1 MTTQPAQKITILVVD
16 DHLIV
21 REGLI
26 SVLKTFPEFE
36 IVGDA
41 SSGKLAIAL
50 CDKLRPHVVLMDLK
64 MPQMTGVEA
73 TQHIRQAHPDTQVLV
88 LTSFADDELVV
99 AALEAGALGYL
110 LKDASIHEI
119 AKAVRAVAN
128 HEKILAP
135 EVAQHLQQRTALD
148 KEAFALKS
156 RELEVLRLMVAGLT
170 NVEIAERIMLSK
182 ATVKYYI
189 SSIFEKLGVRT
200 RTEAVVLAM
209 QHHLVSADEVGMSR
223 DEE

>member
-1 MTTQPAQKITILVVD
+1 MSDNPIITILVVD
-16 DHLIV
+16 DHIIV

-41 SSGKLAIAL
+41 SSGKMAVAL
-50 CDKLRPHVVLMDLK
+50 CEKLRPDVVLMDLK
-64 MPQMTGVEA
+64 MPHMSGVEA
-73 TQHIRQAHPDTQVLV
+73 TRLIRASVPHTQVLV
-88 LTSFADDELVV
+88 LTSFIDDELVQ
-99 AALEAGALGYL
+99 AALEAGAIGYL

-119 AKAVRAVAN
+119 ANGVRSVAQ
-128 HEKILAP
+128 KQTVLAP
-135 EVAQHLQQRTALD
+135 EVMQSLIHTRTSDD
-148 KEAFALKS
+148 KATFDLKS
-156 RELEVLRLMVAGLT
+156 REIEVLQWMVSGLT

-189 SSIFEKLGVRT
+189 SSIFEKLGVNT

-209 QHHLVSADEVGMSR
+209 QHHLVQTE
-223 DEE
+223 

>member
-1 MTTQPAQKITILVVD
+1 MTTDTTITILVVD

-26 SVLKTFPEFE
+26 SVLRTFPEFK

-41 SSGKLAIAL
+41 SSGKMAIAL
-50 CDKLRPHVVLMDLK
+50 CEKLHPDVVLIDLK
-64 MPQMTGVEA
+64 MPQMSGVEA
-73 TQHIRQAHPDTQVLV
+73 TQIIRQRFSHTQVLV
-88 LTSFADDELVV
+88 LTSFIDDELIQ
-99 AALEAGALGYL
+99 AALEAGAIGYL

-119 AKAVRAVAN
+119 ANAVRSVAQ
-128 HEKILAP
+128 KQTVLAP
-135 EVAQHLQQRTALD
+135 EVMERLMHARTTVD
-148 KEAFALKS
+148 KEEAYRLKS
-156 RELEVLRLMVAGLT
+156 RELEILRLMVEGLT

-189 SSIFEKLGVRT
+189 SSIFEKLGVNT

-209 QHHLVSADEVGMSR
+209 QHHLVASDREVL
-223 DEE
+223 

>member
-1 MTTQPAQKITILVVD
+1 MLDEKITLLVVD
-16 DHLIV
+16 DHIIV

-26 SVLKTFPEFE
+26 SVLKTFSEFE

-41 SSGKLAIAL
+41 SSGKMAIAL

-64 MPQMTGVEA
+64 MPQMSGVEA
-73 TQHIRQAHPDTQVLV
+73 TRHIRQAHPDIQVLV
-88 LTSFADDELVV
+88 LTSFIDDELIQ
-99 AALEAGALGYL
+99 AALEAGAMGYL

-119 AKAVRAVAN
+119 ANAVRSVAQ
-128 HEKILAP
+128 KQTVLAP
-135 EVAQHLQQRTALD
+135 EVTQRLLHTRMSPD
-148 KEAFALKS
+148 EKETFILKS

-189 SSIFEKLGVRT
+189 SSIFEKLGVST

-209 QHHLVSADEVGMSR
+209 QHHLVQQEDVVALRHEL
-223 DEE
+223 

>member
-1 MTTQPAQKITILVVD
+1 MSAEKITLLVVD
-16 DHLIV
+16 DHIIV

-26 SVLKTFPEFE
+26 SVLKTFSEFE

-41 SSGKLAIAL
+41 SSGKMAIAL
-50 CDKLRPHVVLMDLK
+50 CDKLRPNVVLMDLK
-64 MPQMTGVEA
+64 MPQMSGVEA
-73 TQHIRQAHPDTQVLV
+73 TRHIRQAHPDIQILV
-88 LTSFADDELVV
+88 LTSFIDDELIQ
-99 AALEAGALGYL
+99 AALEAGAIGYL

-119 AKAVRAVAN
+119 ANALRSVAQ
-128 HEKILAP
+128 KQTVLAP
-135 EVAQHLQQRTALD
+135 EVTQRLLHTRISTD
-148 KEAFALKS
+148 EKESFILKS

-189 SSIFEKLGVRT
+189 SSIFEKLGVST

-209 QHHLVSADEVGMSR
+209 QHHLVQQEDVVALRHEA
-223 DEE
+223 

>member
-1 MTTQPAQKITILVVD
+1 MSIEDTIIRILVVD
-16 DHLIV
+16 DHIIV

-41 SSGKLAIAL
+41 SSGKMAISL
-50 CDKLRPHVVLMDLK
+50 CEKLRPDVVMMDLK
-64 MPQMTGVEA
+64 MPHMSGVEA
-73 TQHIRQAHPDTQVLV
+73 TRLIRDAMPDIQVLV
-88 LTSFADDELVV
+88 LTSFIDDELVQ
-99 AALEAGALGYL
+99 AALEAGAIGYL

-119 AKAVRAVAN
+119 ANAVRSVAQ
-128 HEKILAP
+128 KQTVLSP
-135 EVAQHLQQRTALD
+135 EVMQSLIHSRNGDD
-148 KEAFALKS
+148 KEDFNLKS
-156 RELEVLRLMVAGLT
+156 REVEVLRWMVSGLT

-189 SSIFEKLGVRT
+189 SSIFEKLGVST

-209 QHHLVSADEVGMSR
+209 QHHLVQNEQA
-223 DEE
+223 

>member
-1 MTTQPAQKITILVVD
+1 MTDQSSQKITILVVD

-50 CDKLRPHVVLMDLK
+50 CEKLRPRVVLMDLK

-73 TQHIRQAHPDTQVLV
+73 TKHIRQAYPDTQVLV
-88 LTSFADDELVV
+88 LTSFLDDELVG
-99 AALEAGALGYL
+99 AALNAGAIGYL

-128 HEKILAP
+128 NEKTLAP
-135 EVAQHLQQRTALD
+135 EVAQHLQHRASLD
-148 KEAFALKS
+148 KEAFLLKS

-189 SSIFEKLGVRT
+189 SSIFEKLGVST

-209 QHHLVSADEVGMSR
+209 QHHLISADEVGTIR

>member
-1 MTTQPAQKITILVVD
+1 MLDEKITLLVVD
-16 DHLIV
+16 DHIIV

-26 SVLKTFPEFE
+26 SVLKTFTEFE

-41 SSGKLAIAL
+41 SSGKMAIAM
-50 CDKLRPHVVLMDLK
+50 CDKLCPHVVLMDLK
-64 MPQMTGVEA
+64 MPQMSGVEA
-73 TQHIRQAHPDTQVLV
+73 TRHIRQAHPDIQVLV
-88 LTSFADDELVV
+88 LTSFIDDELIQ
-99 AALEAGALGYL
+99 AALEAGAMGYL

-119 AKAVRAVAN
+119 ANAVRSVAQ
-128 HEKILAP
+128 KQTVLAP
-135 EVAQHLQQRTALD
+135 EVTQRLLHARTTAD
-148 KEAFALKS
+148 EKETFILKS

-189 SSIFEKLGVRT
+189 SSIFEKLGVST

-209 QHHLVSADEVGMSR
+209 QHHLVQQEDVVALRHEI
-223 DEE
+223 